1 MKILVVS
8 DVESAALWDYF
19 RPERVAG
26 VDLIVSCGDLKR
38 EYLEFL
44 VTMANRP
51 VLYVPGNHDK
61 SYVKAPPEG
70 CENIDG
76 KVFEFR
82 GVRILGLGGC
92 KFYNDP
98 VYQYTEK
105 QMEAR
110 IRKLRR
116 PLKKSGGVDIIV
128 THAAPTGCGDRQD
141 QAHQGFDCYLKLM
154 EEYKPRYFLHG
165 HVHMNYDSDIPR
177 RMKYGSTEVINA
189 YERYIIDTDERQGG

>member
-1 MKILVVS
+1 MKILAIS
-8 DVESAALWDYF
+8 DVECPALWDYF

-61 SYVKAPPEG
+61 AYVKAPPEG

-76 KVFEFR
+76 MVYQYR
-82 GVRILGLGGC
+82 GVRFLGLGGC

-105 QMEAR
+105 QMEKR
-110 IRKLRR
+110 IRALRR
-116 PLKKSGGVDIIV
+116 PRMIVARGVKITNPILKKDVEIE
-128 THAAPTGCGDRQD
+128 
-141 QAHQGFDCYLKLM
+141 QALDDLLK
-154 EEYKPRYFLHG
+154 Y
-165 HVHMNYDSDIPR
+165 
-177 RMKYGSTEVINA
+177 T
-189 YERYIIDTDERQGG
+189 YEDLDNILAGE